1 MAIIALHSA
10 ATGMSALSTQLDVIS
25 NNIANANNNGFKT
38 SRVNF
43 EDLLYQYQQTPGAKN
58 NSGDV
63 APVGV
68 GVGFGTRVSG
78 TELNMTQGST
88 VTTSG
93 PLDMTIQGP
102 GFFRVK
108 TLPSQGDGLA
118 YTRTGSFTQDADG
131 HIVMAN
137 LAGNLLDPPI
147 TIPKNSTNISISQD
161 GRVFYNAPGN
171 ATPQSAGQI
180 QIANFANPQGL
191 IQIGGNLYQ
200 KSAASGDATLVNPGD
215 EGTGTLQQGALESS
229 NVDPVNELVSMI
241 KTQRSFEL
249 NSQSIQAADQ
259 MLQQIA
265 NLRR

>member
-25 NNIANANNNGFKT
+25 NNIANTNNNGFKT

-43 EDLLYQYQQTPGAKN
+43 EDLLYQYQQPPGAKN
-58 NSGDV
+58 ANGDT

-68 GVGFGTRVSG
+68 GIGYGTRISG

-88 VTTSG
+88 ITTNG
-93 PLDMTIQGP
+93 PLDMTIRGP

-108 TLPSQGDGLA
+108 TLATQGDGLA
-118 YTRTGSFTQDADG
+118 YTRTGSFTQDSEG

-137 LAGNLLDPPI
+137 SDGYMMDPPI
-147 TIPKNSTNISISQD
+147 TIPPNSTQITVSQD
-161 GRVFYNAPGN
+161 GRVFYTAPGN
-171 ATPQSAGQI
+171 ATPQQAGQI
-180 QIANFANPQGL
+180 QLAVFPNPQGL

-200 KSAASGDATLVNPGD
+200 KSAASGEATMANPGA
-215 EGTGTLQQGALESS
+215 ESSGTLQQGALESS
-229 NVDPVNELVSMI
+229 NVDPVNELVNMI

-259 MLQQIA
+259 TLQQIA